1 MNLLLIN
8 SKKKTSTKSQST
20 FNRFIKKIEKLQ
32 NSIKEREAV
41 LNQGLHYYHS
51 NVRPVEEKIVET
63 LSECIP
69 LFYSYYKHPRS
80 KISKKEREILKE
92 LIQSLLGHLGRYVM
106 PQQINSEITEIISDI
121 EGVDFQE
128 IVSDQFA
135 FLKEEISSFAAEQGL
150 NIDLSEI
157 NVTDSDEELMAK
169 FQSAFQASKNSQEE
183 ANIKGMKERVKKKT
197 KQQLKKEQHAR
208 EVEEIQKKGLSKI
221 YKELAKALHP
231 DLESDPVVKAEKEAL
246 MKKLT
251 LAYENQDLHTLLSLE
266 ITWMNRS
273 ASNESDSRFQIG
285 EEQLKIYN
293 AILKDQV
300 KSLEVELNYL
310 FTHPRYF
317 DMRHILDGYRQASII
332 ETLEDEKEQLSKD
345 IERYSLAII
354 DLKGGSNFK
363 RVKEILKEF
372 SSAPKDIFS
381 DLMKFLLQA
390 S

>member
-1 MNLLLIN
+1 
-8 SKKKTSTKSQST
+8 QST
-20 FNRFIKKIEKLQ
+20 FNLLTKKIEKLQ
-32 NSIKEREAV
+32 NSIKEREAK
-41 LNQGLHYYHS
+41 LNKGLHDYHS
-51 NVRPVEEKIVET
+51 NVRPLEEKIVEK

-80 KISKKEREILKE
+80 KLSKKEREILKE
-92 LIQSLLGHLGRYVM
+92 LIQSLLGRLGNYMM
-106 PQQINSEITEIISDI
+106 PQQINSEIADIISDI
-121 EGVDFQE
+121 EGTDFQE
-128 IVSDQFA
+128 ILSDQFA
-135 FLKEEISSFAAEQGL
+135 FFKEEISSFAAQQGL
-150 NIDLSEI
+150 DIDLSEI
-157 NVTDSDEELMAK
+157 NVTDSEEELMAK
-169 FQSAFQASKNSQEE
+169 FQSAFETSKNSQEK
-183 ANIKGMKERVKKKT
+183 ADIKGMKERAKKKT

-231 DLESDPVVKAEKEAL
+231 DLELDPVIKAEKEAL

-273 ASNESDSRFQIG
+273 ASNEGDSRFQIG

-300 KSLEVELNYL
+300 KSLEEEVDHL

-317 DMRHILDGYRQASII
+317 DMRHILDEYHQTSVI
-332 ETLEDEKEQLSKD
+332 EMLEDEKKQLSKD

-363 RVKEILKEF
+363 RVKQILKEF
-372 SSAPKDIFS
+372 SSIPEDIFS
-381 DLMKFLLQA
+381 DLMKLFLQA